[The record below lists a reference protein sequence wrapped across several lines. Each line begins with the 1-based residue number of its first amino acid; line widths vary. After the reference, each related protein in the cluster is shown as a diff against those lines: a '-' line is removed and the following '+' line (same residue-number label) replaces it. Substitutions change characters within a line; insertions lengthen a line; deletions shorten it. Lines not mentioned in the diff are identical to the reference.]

1 MSGAAR
7 GGATHAGRRT
17 PVRGVVF
24 DVDGT
29 LLLSNRTL
37 GGYELLP
44 GAIEVLTAFKARQVP
59 FALLTNGSAY
69 PPAQQAAKLR
79 AAGLPVDDEQMITPS
94 SIAADYLQRRGI
106 RRALVLGSE
115 GVGQALR
122 DAGIETV
129 HTGEQGATEVGS
141 VFVGWHPECGMQ
153 DIETACR
160 AIWGGAELCVASDV
174 PFFATRQG
182 RTIGYSHAITAAIRR
197 LTRAPMTLTGKPSI
211 RALRFVA
218 KRLGVPMRALAV
230 VGDDPVVEVLMA
242 RRGGATALAVTTGT
256 THRDEWH
263 RQPRSRRPDA
273 ILTELRE
280 VLEWVGNAAAGP
292 PRDTPR
298 SRSLRT
304 RVGARRAAAT
314 TSSPPAPKRGAVR
327 RSG

>member
-1 MSGAAR
+1 MNGVVRAGAHPTRSAL
-7 GGATHAGRRT
+7 
-17 PVRGVVF
+17 VRGVLF

-29 LLLSNRTL
+29 LLLSDRAL
-37 GGYELLP
+37 GGYQLLP
-44 GAIEVLTAFKARQVP
+44 GAIEVLTELKARQVP

-69 PPAQQAAKLR
+69 PPAEQAAKLR
-79 AAGLPVDDEQMITPS
+79 AAGLPVDDRQMITPS
-94 SIAADYLQRRGI
+94 SICAEYLQRRGI
-106 RRALVLGSE
+106 RRALVLGSA

-129 HTGEQGATEVGS
+129 HTGEAGATEVGS
-141 VFVGWHPECGMQ
+141 VFVGWHPECGMK
-153 DIETACR
+153 DIETACQ

-197 LTRAPMTLTGKPSI
+197 LTRVPMTLTGKPSVL
-211 RALRFVA
+211 ALRFVA

-230 VGDDPVVEVLMA
+230 VGDDPIVEVLMA

-256 THRDEWH
+256 TQREDWQ

-280 VLEWVGNAAAGP
+280 VLDWVGNAETGP
-292 PRDTPR
+292 PRTTPR
-298 SRSLRT
+298 PRSLRS
-304 RVGARRAAAT
+304 RGRARRTAAT
-314 TSSPPAPKRGAVR
+314 TASRPAPKHPAAR
-327 RSG
+327 RSS

>member
-1 MSGAAR
+1 MR
-7 GGATHAGRRT
+7 GGVRVGGRASRRT
-17 PVRGVVF
+17 VRGILF

-29 LLLSNRTL
+29 LLLSDRAL

-44 GAIEVLTAFKARQVP
+44 GAVEVLTTLKARHVP
-59 FALLTNGSAY
+59 FVLLTNGSAH

-79 AAGLPVDDEQMITPS
+79 ATGLPVEDEQMITPS

-106 RRALVLGSE
+106 KRALVLGTP

-129 HTGEQGATEVGS
+129 HTGEPGATEVGS
-141 VFVGWHPECGMQ
+141 VYVGWHPECGMK
-153 DIETACR
+153 DIETACQ

-197 LTRAPMTLTGKPSI
+197 LTHAPMTLTGKPSL

-242 RRGGATALAVTTGT
+242 RRAGATALAVTTGT
-256 THRDEWH
+256 THRAEWQ
-263 RQPRSRRPDA
+263 RQPPSRRPDA
-273 ILTELRE
+273 ILADLRG
-280 VLEWVGNAAAGP
+280 VLDWVDETPDAP
-292 PRDTPR
+292 STTVFSPRATR
-298 SRSLRT
+298 SRVR
-304 RVGARRAAAT
+304 ARRAPAT
-314 TSSPPAPKRGAVR
+314 TASRRASKRRAVR
-327 RSG
+327 QPG

>member
-1 MSGAAR
+1 MSGLAR
-7 GGATHAGRRT
+7 VGGRASRRA
-17 PVRGVVF
+17 PVRGVLF

-29 LLLSNRTL
+29 LLLSDRAL

-44 GAIEVLTAFKARQVP
+44 GAIEVLTTLKARQVP

-69 PPAQQAAKLR
+69 PPEEQAAKLR
-79 AAGLPVDDEQMITPS
+79 AAGLPVDDGQMITPS

-106 RRALVLGSE
+106 RRALVLGSA

-129 HTGEQGATEVGS
+129 HTGEAGATEVGS
-141 VFVGWHPECGMQ
+141 VFVGWHPECGMK
-153 DIETACR
+153 DIETACQ
-160 AIWGGAELCVASDV
+160 AIWRGAELCVASDV

-182 RTIGYSHAITAAIRR
+182 RTVGYSFAITAAIRR
-197 LTRAPMTLTGKPSI
+197 LTHAPMTLTGKPSL

-230 VGDDPVVEVLMA
+230 VGDDPIVEVLMA

-256 THRDEWH
+256 TQRAEWQ

-280 VLEWVGNAAAGP
+280 VVSFLGDAETGA
-292 PRDTPR
+292 PRVNPR
-298 SRSLRT
+298 PRSLRNRVHAGRAAPTTAT
-304 RVGARRAAAT
+304 RPPPRRRAA
-314 TSSPPAPKRGAVR
+314 R
-327 RSG
+327 RSA

>member
-1 MSGAAR
+1 MQGFL
-7 GGATHAGRRT
+7 
-17 PVRGVVF
+17 F

-29 LLLSNRTL
+29 LLLSDRAL

-44 GAIEVLTAFKARQVP
+44 GAIEVLTTLKARQVP
-59 FALLTNGSAY
+59 FALLTNGSAH
-69 PPAQQAAKLR
+69 PSAQQAAKLR
-79 AAGLPVDDEQMITPS
+79 AAGLPVDDQQMITPS

-106 RRALVLGSE
+106 RRALVLGSA

-160 AIWGGAELCVASDV
+160 AIWAGAELCVASDV
-174 PFFATRQG
+174 PFFATKQG

-197 LTRAPMTLTGKPSI
+197 LTKAPMTLTGKPSV

-218 KRLGVPMRALAV
+218 KRLGVPMHALAV

-256 THRDEWH
+256 TQREEWQ
-263 RQPRSRRPDA
+263 RQPPPRRPNA
-273 ILTELRE
+273 ILADLRE
-280 VLEWVGNAAAGP
+280 VLDWLDNAAEP
-292 PRDTPR
+292 PRSAAGRTRAMR
-298 SRSLRT
+298 SRVR
-304 RVGARRAAAT
+304 ARRAAAT
-314 TSSPPAPKRGAVR
+314 TASRRAAKRHVVR
-327 RSG
+327 HPG

>member
-1 MSGAAR
+1 MSGLAR
-7 GGATHAGRRT
+7 VGGRASRRA
-17 PVRGVVF
+17 PVRGVLF

-29 LLLSNRTL
+29 LLLSDRAL

-44 GAIEVLTAFKARQVP
+44 GAIEVLTTLKARQVP

-69 PPAQQAAKLR
+69 PPEEQAAKLR
-79 AAGLPVDDEQMITPS
+79 AAGLPVDDGQMITPS

-106 RRALVLGSE
+106 RRALVLGSA

-129 HTGEQGATEVGS
+129 HTGEAGATEVGS
-141 VFVGWHPECGMQ
+141 VFVGWHPECGMK
-153 DIETACR
+153 DIETACQ
-160 AIWGGAELCVASDV
+160 AIWRGAELCVASDV

-182 RTIGYSHAITAAIRR
+182 RTVGYSFAITAAIRR
-197 LTRAPMTLTGKPSI
+197 LTHAPMTLTGKPSL

-230 VGDDPVVEVLMA
+230 VGDDPIVEVLMA

-256 THRDEWH
+256 TQRAEWQ

-280 VLEWVGNAAAGP
+280 VVSFLGDPETGP
-292 PRDTPR
+292 SQVDPRARP
-298 SRSLRT
+298 LRT
-304 RVGARRAAAT
+304 RGRARRLAAT
-314 TSSPPAPKRGAVR
+314 TATRPGPRPRAVR

>member
-1 MSGAAR
+1 MSGVAR
-7 GGATHAGRRT
+7 VGAHPTRRA
-17 PVRGVVF
+17 PVRGVLF

-29 LLLSNRTL
+29 LLLSDRAL
-37 GGYELLP
+37 GGYQLLP
-44 GAIEVLTAFKARQVP
+44 GAIEVLTTLRARQVP

-69 PPAQQAAKLR
+69 PPAEHAAKLR
-79 AAGLPVDDEQMITPS
+79 AAGLPVDDGQMITPS
-94 SIAADYLQRRGI
+94 SIAADYLHRRGI
-106 RRALVLGSE
+106 RRALVLGSP

-129 HTGEQGATEVGS
+129 HTGEAGATEVGC
-141 VFVGWHPECGMQ
+141 VYVGWHPDCGMK
-153 DIETACR
+153 DIETACQ

-197 LTRAPMTLTGKPSI
+197 LTHAPMTLTGKPSI

-256 THRDEWH
+256 THRDEWQ
-263 RQPRSRRPDA
+263 RQPRSRRPEA

-280 VLEWVGNAAAGP
+280 VLDWVGTAEAGP
-292 PRDTPR
+292 PSVTPPP
-298 SRSLRT
+298 RSLRP
-304 RVGARRAAAT
+304 RVRARRAGAT
-314 TSSPPAPKRGAVR
+314 TASRSAPKRRAVR